1 MQISAFTHTLM
12 DRFKTTLLAP
22 QTEWMVSVE
31 APLGFQWMA
40 SEGAPVGFVSSHFVE
55 EHDNG
60 ENGL

>member
-1 MQISAFTHTLM
+1 M

-40 SEGAPVGFVSSHFVE
+40 SEEAAVGFVSSHFVE
-55 EHDNG
+55 EHKKG
-60 ENGL
+60 ENGQ